1 MTGMTLPQRMRV
13 AMSITR
19 MTMMPVSTLSK
30 GCLPMANWNRVAFW
44 WIYTMVTAVTA
55 ISASSS
61 PEMTRS
67 FLVANFMA
75 WRNTITR
82 AKRM

>member
-30 GCLPMANWNRVAFW
+30 GCLPMANWNRVALRW
-44 WIYTMVTAVTA
+44 M
-55 ISASSS
+55 
-61 PEMTRS
+61 
-67 FLVANFMA
+67 
-75 WRNTITR
+75 
-82 AKRM
+82 